1 MSPVCSSDVRLQ
13 MLQESGVSQHGQP
26 KGLEVWRQA
35 ESTLYAYRA
44 SRLWQ
49 SA

>member
-26 KGLEVWRQA
+26 KGLEVWREA
-35 ESTLYAYRA
+35 ESTLCAYTT
-44 SRLWQ
+44 SRPWQ
-49 SA
+49 ST